1 MLRRATVGMA
11 APHVPLLSRQRVDA
25 SRRDAGM
32 PAMLSREEKVSAV
45 GHTKGDLTGE
55 SLVPDGEGPKGPF
68 AAYSGHADIP

>member
-1 MLRRATVGMA
+1 
-11 APHVPLLSRQRVDA
+11 
-25 SRRDAGM
+25 M

-68 AAYSGHADIP
+68 AAYSGHADNP